1 MDWRLHFLSDGD
13 HAKFTIANA
22 KLHVPI
28 VTVSAKDNAILRKQ
42 LSNLFKRSFYWNNYE
57 TVPAKII
64 NQGTNIYELISA
76 SFPGVKRFALA

>member
-1 MDWRLHFLSDGD
+1 MDWRLHFVSDGD
-13 HAKFTIANA
+13 HAKFTIANT

-28 VTVSAKDNAILRKQ
+28 VTLSAKDNAILTKQ

-64 NQGTNIYELISA
+64 N
-76 SFPGVKRFALA
+76 